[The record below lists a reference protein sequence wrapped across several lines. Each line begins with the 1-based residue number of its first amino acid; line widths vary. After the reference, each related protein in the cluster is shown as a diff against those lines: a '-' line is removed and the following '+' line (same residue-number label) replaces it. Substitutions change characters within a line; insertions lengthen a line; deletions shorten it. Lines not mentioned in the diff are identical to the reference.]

1 MKRPHMNAK
10 MVKLLAMLFSML
22 LPLLQVSPGFGETL
36 FVVTNGDYLNG
47 RARPDKNAPIEARF
61 DNGDAVEAL
70 SIQNGWVEVIGGET
84 GTVWCKAEYLSDSQ
98 SDSATYRNTSG
109 GRVFVRSEPSGKKT
123 GRIDAGKKVKVS
135 RQIGNWGYIGSGW
148 VDLSFFERLG
158 D

>member
-1 MKRPHMNAK
+1 MKRAHTNTK
-10 MVKLLAMLFSML
+10 TFKLLVVLFSSFL
-22 LPLLQVSPGFGETL
+22 TLLQISPGLGETL
-36 FVVTNGDYLNG
+36 FVVTNGDCLNG
-47 RARPDKNAPIEARF
+47 RARPDKHAPVEARF
-61 DNGDAVEAL
+61 DNGEAVEAL

-109 GRVFVRSEPSGKKT
+109 GRVFVRNEPSGKKT
-123 GRIDAGKKVKVS
+123 GRIDAGKKVTVS